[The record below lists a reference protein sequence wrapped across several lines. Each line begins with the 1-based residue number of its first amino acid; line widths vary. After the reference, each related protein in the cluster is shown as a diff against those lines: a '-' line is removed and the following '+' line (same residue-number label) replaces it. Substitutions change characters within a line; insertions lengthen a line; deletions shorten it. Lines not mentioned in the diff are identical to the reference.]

1 MASPPPDTSD
11 SRRYLVKSAA
21 LITMLTFLSR
31 ILGLVREQVRGYY
44 LGTGTASDAFGLAA
58 TIPNLF
64 RRLLAE
70 GAMTA
75 AFIPVFTGYV
85 KGGDRK
91 ALSAFFSNFISLF
104 TFITTIVCLLG
115 MVYADFIVN
124 TFFSSGFG
132 EIEGKLAL
140 TILLTRIMFPY
151 LLLVSL
157 AAIIQAVLNSFRI
170 FAPSAFTP
178 VLLNICIILGAVL
191 LQDLFPDPSY
201 AFAVGFLA
209 GGVAQLLFQLP
220 WFFRLGLRVSLSVNW
235 RHPGV
240 RELFRIFVPGA
251 FAAGI
256 YQINVFVSQMIASS
270 LYEGSIAALQYSV
283 RLQELVLGVFVVS
296 VTTVILPTLARQH
309 AAGDRKGFTGTNL
322 LALDMMALVTVPA
335 SLGLLAL
342 RRPIIQLLFQQG
354 EFDAHSTDLTSLAVL
369 FHSMGIYFIASSR
382 SLNQTFYAMKDL
394 KTPMVVA
401 AIAMGV
407 NIGGCYGLAI
417 PLGHGGI
424 ALANSLSALATSGLL
439 FLFLFRRGVEVRF
452 QSHAWLLLRLLLA
465 GGIMVAALLVLQS
478 WLPQA
483 SEGKLYLALRLLL
496 LVVSGGAVFV
506 LAALLVA
513 RKELLRLLLLVTR
526 RGSSGDTPAQ

>member
-1 MASPPPDTSD
+1 
-11 SRRYLVKSAA
+11 
-21 LITMLTFLSR
+21 
-31 ILGLVREQVRGYY
+31 
-44 LGTGTASDAFGLAA
+44 
-58 TIPNLF
+58 
-64 RRLLAE
+64 
-70 GAMTA
+70 
-75 AFIPVFTGYV
+75 
-85 KGGDRK
+85 
-91 ALSAFFSNFISLF
+91 
-104 TFITTIVCLLG
+104 
-115 MVYADFIVN
+115 
-124 TFFSSGFG
+124 
-132 EIEGKLAL
+132 
-140 TILLTRIMFPY
+140 
-151 LLLVSL
+151 
-157 AAIIQAVLNSFRI
+157 
-170 FAPSAFTP
+170 
-178 VLLNICIILGAVL
+178 
-191 LQDLFPDPSY
+191 
-201 AFAVGFLA
+201 VGFLA

-220 WFFRLGLRVSLSVNW
+220 WFFRLGLRVSLSANW

-240 RELFRIFVPGA
+240 RELIRIFVPGA

-256 YQINVFVSQMIASS
+256 YQVNVFVSQMIAAS

-424 ALANSLSALATSGLL
+424 ALANSLSALVTSALL
-439 FLFLFRRGVEVRF
+439 FLFLYRRGVEVRF
-452 QSHAWLLLRLLLA
+452 QSHAWLLLRLLVA
-465 GGIMVAALLVLQS
+465 GGIMVMALLALSS

-483 SEGKLYLALRLLL
+483 ANDKLSLALHLLL
-496 LVVSGGAVFV
+496 LVAAGAAVFL
-506 LAALLVA
+506 LAARLVA

-526 RGSSGDTPAQ
+526 KEGRGDPPAP